1 MEEQARSKPVVA
13 TGASMLAR
21 LQTLVP
27 NLRDTERKI
36 ADYVLAHAEE
46 VIYLSITELA
56 DRTDT
61 SEASVIR
68 FAQRL
73 GYAGYAALKI
83 ALTIDRRGNA
93 APLPS
98 DLGPGADIASLKH
111 TIFRVNSESLKDT
124 VELLDDT

>member
-1 MEEQARSKPVVA
+1 MEERARTRPVA
-13 TGASMLAR
+13 ASGASVLAR

-27 NLRDTERKI
+27 SLRDAERKI
-36 ADYVLAHAEE
+36 ADYVLSHAED
-46 VIYLSITELA
+46 VIYMSITELA

-73 GYAGYAALKI
+73 GYPGYAALKI
-83 ALTIDRRGNA
+83 ALTIDRRDNA

-98 DLGPGADIASLKH
+98 DLGEGTDI
-111 TIFRVNSESLKDT
+111 
-124 VELLDDT
+124 